1 LTSQDGAV
9 TLLPFTSQ
17 KVYELPRYDG
27 QLFGEQKIVEYQE
40 ETRPHK
46 GLVYDGSKAL
56 GTWTKSDLK
65 PGQAL
70 REPSR

>member
-1 LTSQDGAV
+1 MGSSLANRRLS
-9 TLLPFTSQ
+9 SI
-17 KVYELPRYDG
+17 K
-27 QLFGEQKIVEYQE
+27 E

-46 GLVYDGSKAL
+46 GLVYDGSKAI

-70 REPSR
+70 REPSPLIVKLEPEIVDKERAYLGAVRG